1 MRRAGMLFR
10 KNGFEVTPFPV
21 DFQTSGNS
29 GITIFSF
36 LPSGHALARSETAI
50 REMIGF
56 AYYWVIGEVRNW

>member
-1 MRRAGMLFR
+1 MKRAGMLFR

-29 GITIFSF
+29 GITPLSF
-36 LPSGHALARSETAI
+36 LPTAHDSAMSETAI

-56 AYYWVIGEVRNW
+56 AYYWVLGR